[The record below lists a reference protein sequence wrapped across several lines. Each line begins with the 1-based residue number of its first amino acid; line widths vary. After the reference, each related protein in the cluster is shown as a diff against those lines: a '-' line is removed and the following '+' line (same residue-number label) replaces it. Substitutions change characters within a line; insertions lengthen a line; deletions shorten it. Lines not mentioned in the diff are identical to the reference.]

1 MCNFI
6 GLEDFPWDRLAELKR
21 NAPWLFLVS
30 LSARCPPVRVSPL
43 TGVSASVDAH
53 WLESVHR
60 WWVTLS
66 GHRRSHRC
74 PPSTVLR
81 SPIGVP
87 PSSAVA
93 HHCRVVTSIRRN
105 IHIFGGHCFTLPQCP
120 QCPAHLVSISS
131 RVLQCCTRVEMLVQ
145 LAAQRY
151 WCLCCLCWCSI
162 AARRCNKRKSFHQVQ
177 MAHIRKYQV

>member
-105 IHIFGGHCFTLPQCP
+105 IHIFGVHCFTLPQCP
-120 QCPAHLVSISS
+120 QCPAHLVSISW
-131 RVLQCCTRVEMLVQ
+131 RVLHQCWDAGACCSEMQPQAKVVGQ
-145 LAAQRY
+145 
-151 WCLCCLCWCSI
+151 I
-162 AARRCNKRKSFHQVQ
+162 Q
-177 MAHIRKYQV
+177 MAHIRKYQL